1 MSSNSTANYGGRQPN
16 NTAYVKYF
24 IPGSPSILW
33 TTSKY
38 KYNGSNEKVITTAD
52 NNYDNL
58 YIPGNLFV
66 DGSIVS
72 PSDITLKENIVE
84 ISEDL
89 SDNIMSLKPIQYTF
103 KSDIKKDKQIHYG
116 FIAQDFEAFFPE
128 LVSIKPDKKEN
139 IKAINYLEILPLLV
153 GKIQKMQNEIDELK
167 NQLQGQQVPERQQRQ
182 NSTNSKE

>member
-24 IPGSPSILW
+24 IPGSPSNLW

-38 KYNGSNEKVITTAD
+38 KYNGSKEHVITPSD

-116 FIAQDFEAFFPE
+116 FIAQDFETFFPE
-128 LVSIKPDKKEN
+128 LVTIKPDKKEN

-167 NQLQGQQVPERQQRQ
+167 NQLQGQQGQGQQGQ